1 MADAKTRAARPRGRA
16 IAVAGRLNA
25 VDWAQ
30 LHAKAWGAAWS
41 IALFL
46 VTPRVL
52 GDALGPILTG
62 ALCGLML
69 IGSVVSSV
77 GLVCAARNRDEPL
90 RTALPRAVRGLLI
103 EFFGVML
110 MAIALGLYAATQAA
124 LSFGPDGNQRFAL
137 SFLGA
142 FTAAM
147 VVGRVVSVVHRRRKE
162 IAAARAAGIIL

>member
-1 MADAKTRAARPRGRA
+1 MNG
-16 IAVAGRLNA
+16 

-41 IALFL
+41 IALFM

-62 ALCGLML
+62 SLCGLML
-69 IGSVVSSV
+69 LGSVTSAV
-77 GLVCAARNRDEPL
+77 GLVRAARSRHEPL
-90 RTALPRAVRGLLI
+90 ATALPRTVQGLLI

-110 MAIALGLYAATQAA
+110 MFVALALYTATQVA
-124 LSFGPDGNQRFAL
+124 LSFGPDGSQRFAL

-147 VVGRVVSVVHRRRKE
+147 VFGRVVSVIHRRRKE
-162 IAAARAAGIIL
+162 IATARAAGIVL